1 MSGKGDLNLMK
12 ELATDMVMQQAMKD
26 KLEQH
31 EKEESQNQQQ
41 ETREAKGPEEEN
53 DPDFDD
59 DFQDEQAEEIMRK
72 MMEQRVQRHSDHGPN
87 KKGRNNEGVGEYIE
101 VDEDK
106 FFLYTTRDKF
116 VTCHFYH
123 NDFKRCK
130 IIDSHLQTIAY
141 SHPECKFIKVNVEKA
156 PFLVKKLG
164 IQVLPTIICFVDGK
178 SLDRVV
184 GFEDL
189 GAKDEFATVVLTRRL
204 AQASVV
210 DLKDDEQVKIINK
223 KKRLEVRGEESSE
236 ED

>member
-1 MSGKGDLNLMK
+1 MSGKGDMNLMK

-26 KLEQH
+26 KLDQH
-31 EKEESQNQQQ
+31 
-41 ETREAKGPEEEN
+41 
-53 DPDFDD
+53 FDE
-59 DFQDEQAEEIMRK
+59 DFQDDQAEEIMRK
-72 MMEQRVQRHSDHGPN
+72 MMEQRVQKYSDHGPSR
-87 KKGRNNEGVGEYIE
+87 KTRNNEGVGEYIE

-141 SHPECKFIKVNVEKA
+141 SHPECKFIKLNVEKA
-156 PFLVKKLG
+156 PFLVKKLAV
-164 IQVLPTIICFVDGK
+164 QVLPTIICFIDGK

-189 GAKDEFATVVLTRRL
+189 GGKDEFATVVLTRRL
-204 AQASVV
+204 AQANVV
-210 DLKDDEQVKIINK
+210 DLHRDEQVKIINK